1 MVNARKREIVRRLCE
16 CFGNYKQVVVVSLD
30 NVATNQIHAARSILS
45 QGEHKGEMIIG
56 KNVSIL
62 HNSHPKNQQ
71 LIPDTPH
78 KLPRSNLKL
87 IRTIDKIKFMNRYVQ

>member
-16 CFGNYKQVVVVSLD
+16 CFGTYKQVVVVSLD

-56 KNVSIL
+56 KNVSIFPQL
-62 HNSHPKNQQ
+62 YPKNPQ
-71 LIPDTPH
+71 LIV
-78 KLPRSNLKL
+78 KNLL
-87 IRTIDKIKFMNRYVQ
+87 TR